1 MAGATPARLVFGHTH
16 WPSGARVLAER
27 ELVNPGS
34 VGMPLDGDHRAAYAL
49 VDGHGALEQHRVC
62 IRPSGQRPR
71 CSRGARRGGETPA
84 RRIERARFDA
94 G

>member
-1 MAGATPARLVFGHTH
+1 VGPGGT
-16 WPSGARVLAER
+16 

-49 VDGHGALEQHRVC
+49 VDGHGALEQRRVPYDHEASA
-62 IRPSGQRPR
+62 RAVREVLG
-71 CSRGARRGGETPA
+71 GAGEVPA
-84 RRIERARFDA
+84 RRIERARFDV